1 MKQRMES
8 ELMESSITEPRDF
21 APDLPLTEPHFDEE
35 ATLLSA
41 QPVVPLQEIKAEE
54 RSGKRVLFGAAILC
68 ALMLGAVGTMLIY
81 KRQAQATAVVSTAV
95 PGSGVI
101 GVGRV
106 PAPAPQIIGGV
117 GTETTPDSA
126 TVNNKAIA
134 NPESDKLAIK
144 ESKWEQKEQRR
155 TERLEKQPRKNNSEH
170 EVKKDSG
177 RKHKDSDELLRIRD
191 IFEGPTRP

>member
-1 MKQRMES
+1 MES
-8 ELMESSITEPRDF
+8 AITEPQDF

-54 RSGKRVLFGAAILC
+54 RSGKGVLFGAAILC

-81 KRQAQATAVVSTAV
+81 KRQTQAAAVVSTAV

-101 GVGRV
+101 GVGGV
-106 PAPAPQIIGGV
+106 PAPTPQIIGGI
-117 GTETTPDSA
+117 GTEKTPDAA
-126 TVNNKAIA
+126 TVNKKAIA
-134 NPESDKLAIK
+134 NPASNKLAIK
-144 ESKWEQKEQRR
+144 ESKLEQKEQRR
-155 TERLEKQPRKNNSEH
+155 TERLEKQRRKGNSDHDE
-170 EVKKDSG
+170 KKDSG

-191 IFEGPTRP
+191 IFEGPAKP